1 MMARH
6 SWESSHAIAT
16 DGVQCDQPSVE
27 WIGSEEG
34 FPQSMVVSM
43 VNAVAA
49 GIASPTLAVTGP
61 GLGRTGTLSLHA
73 ALERLGFAPCE
84 HMTNCFA
91 HPERFAFWLEAA
103 RRKRAGEPIDW
114 RSLFTGYRA
123 TVDWPGAYFWRELTA
138 AHPEAKVILTVRD
151 SRHWYDSAH
160 ATIYAAT
167 QARTATPSARLLY
180 RLVSWVNPSAGNG
193 FRTVKETVWDG
204 TLRGRFDDRDEA
216 IRIFED
222 HNHEVAAT
230 IPPERLLV
238 FDVKE
243 GWQPLCAFLGVPA
256 PPGEP
261 FPHVNDAIDFS
272 RRQRDQYRHIAH
284 MLLPALGAAAAGAA
298 VLALSLSRRRGRQ

>member
-1 MMARH
+1 MKLFL
-6 SWESSHAIAT
+6 
-16 DGVQCDQPSVE
+16 
-27 WIGSEEG
+27 EEG

-43 VNAVAA
+43 ENVVAA
-49 GIASPTLAVTGP
+49 GIASPTLAVIGP

-91 HPERFAFWLEAA
+91 HPERFALWLEAA

-151 SRHWYDSAH
+151 PERWYDSAR

-167 QARTATPSARLLY
+167 QGRSATPAARLLY
-180 RLVSWVNPSAGNG
+180 GLLARVNPRAGHG

-204 TLRGRFDDRDEA
+204 TMQGRFEDRAAA
-216 IRIFED
+216 IRIFEE
-222 HNHEVAAT
+222 HNREVIAA
-230 IPPERLLV
+230 IPPQRLLV
-238 FDVKE
+238 FDVKD
-243 GWQPLCAFLGVPA
+243 GWQPLCAFLGVPV
-256 PPGEP
+256 PVGEP
-261 FPHVNDAIDFS
+261 FPHLNDAVDFS
-272 RRQRDQYRHIAH
+272 RRQRDQCRHIVRR
-284 MLLPALGAAAAGAA
+284 LLPALTAVVAGGASWLILG
-298 VLALSLSRRRGRQ
+298 LSHWRERQSARG